1 MATKRDYALEYERR
15 RIRANY
21 RGFSSPAEETAY
33 NRAKKAATTQGKKL
47 TVYNFR
53 RSRQAALKNARIQK
67 SGTKAKFKKQSK
79 YETLR
84 LFRIS
89 ENKLNQLRKQNR
101 AFSRKTQNPKLRYDL
116 TVDSK
121 TSDFSEARVG
131 YIVGYN
137 QVFVNP
143 KTKNVTGKNRE
154 KLVGKY
160 LDLIEKYGLFADLGE
175 TYGYAG
181 ERKAA

>member
-1 MATKRDYALEYERR
+1 MARQRDYALEYERR

-21 RGFSSPAEETAY
+21 RGFSSPGEETAY
-33 NRAKKAATTQGKKL
+33 NRAKKQAAAQGKKL

-53 RSRQAALKNARIQK
+53 RSRQAAIKNARIQK
-67 SGTKAKFKKQSK
+67 TATKAKFRKATK
-79 YETLR
+79 YETLKK
-84 LFRIS
+84 FGIS
-89 ENKLNQLRKQNR
+89 ENKLNLLRKQNR
-101 AFSRKTQNPKLRYDL
+101 AFSRKTPNPKLKYDL
-116 TVDSK
+116 TVDNK
-121 TSDFSEARVG
+121 TNDFSEARIG

-154 KLVGKY
+154 KLVARY
-160 LDLIEKYGLFADLGE
+160 LELIEKYGLFADLGE

-181 ERKAA
+181 ERQAA